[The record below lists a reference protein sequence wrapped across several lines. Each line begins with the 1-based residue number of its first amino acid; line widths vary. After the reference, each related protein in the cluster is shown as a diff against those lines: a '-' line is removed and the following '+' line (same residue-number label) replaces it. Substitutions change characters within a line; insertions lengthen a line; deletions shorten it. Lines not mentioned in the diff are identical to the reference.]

1 MKTIIGLGNPGKK
14 YELTR
19 HNIGFMIIDTFA
31 QKYKLE
37 FSPSKGDYYSVGSVI
52 NTSHFSLFKPTTYMN
67 LSGVAV
73 NEIVDNDNIKLDDL
87 FIISDDINLD
97 TGKIRIRE
105 SGGDGGHNGLS
116 SIIYHLN
123 SDKFSR
129 LRFGVG
135 KDFEEGKMPEYVLQ
149 NFYEYEREIIRL
161 SVDFSVTLIE
171 QFILGGKKNM
181 LNFFS
186 KEQSKI
192 KNLKLEGD

>member
-1 MKTIIGLGNPGKK
+1 MKAIIGLGNPGKK

-19 HNIGFMIIDTFA
+19 HNIGFMIIDLFA
-31 QKYKLE
+31 QKHKLE

-52 NTSHFSLFKPTTYMN
+52 NTSHFNLYKPTTYMN

-73 NEIVDNDNIKLDDL
+73 NEIIQNDNIELDDIL
-87 FIISDDINLD
+87 IISDDINL
-97 TGKIRIRE
+97 TIGKIRIRE

-116 SIIYHLN
+116 SVIYHLN

-135 KDFEEGKMPEYVLQ
+135 NDFNEGKMPEYVLQ
-149 NFYEYEREIIRL
+149 NFYENEWKIIRL
-161 SVDFSVTLIE
+161 SVDFSVSLIE
-171 QFILGGKKNM
+171 QFILGGKTDM

-192 KNLKLEGD
+192 NNTKLEGD

>member
-1 MKTIIGLGNPGKK
+1 LKAIIGLGNPGKK

-19 HNIGFMIIDTFA
+19 HNIGFMIIDLFA
-31 QKYKLE
+31 QKHKLE

-52 NTSHFSLFKPTTYMN
+52 NASHFNLYKPTTYMN
-67 LSGVAV
+67 LSGIAV
-73 NEIVDNDNIKLDDL
+73 NEIIQNDNIELDDIL
-87 FIISDDINLD
+87 IISDDINL
-97 TGKIRIRE
+97 TIGKIRIRE

-116 SIIYHLN
+116 SVIYHLN

-135 KDFEEGKMPEYVLQ
+135 NDFNEGKMPEYVLQ
-149 NFYEYEREIIRL
+149 NFYENEWKIIRL
-161 SVDFSVTLIE
+161 SVDFSVSLIE
-171 QFILGGKKNM
+171 QFILGGNTDM

-192 KNLKLEGD
+192 NNTKLEGD

>member
-1 MKTIIGLGNPGKK
+1 MKAIIGLGNPGKK

-19 HNIGFMIIDTFA
+19 HNIGFMIIDLFA
-31 QKYKLE
+31 QKHKLE

-52 NTSHFSLFKPTTYMN
+52 NASHFNLYKPTTYMN
-67 LSGVAV
+67 LSGTAV
-73 NEIVDNDNIKLDDL
+73 NDIIENDDIKLDDL
-87 FIISDDINLD
+87 LIISDDINLA

-135 KDFEEGKMPEYVLQ
+135 NDFEEGNMPEYVLQ
-149 NFYEYEREIIRL
+149 NFYENEWEIIRL
-161 SVDFSVTLIE
+161 SVDFSVSLIE
-171 QFILGGKKNM
+171 QFILGGKINM

-192 KNLKLEGD
+192 NNIKLEGD

>member
-1 MKTIIGLGNPGKK
+1 MKAIIGLGNPGKK

-19 HNIGFMIIDTFA
+19 HNIGFMIIDLFA
-31 QKYKLE
+31 QKHKLE

-52 NTSHFSLFKPTTYMN
+52 NASHFNLYKPTTYMN
-67 LSGVAV
+67 LSGIAV
-73 NEIVDNDNIKLDDL
+73 NEIIQNDNIELDDIL
-87 FIISDDINLD
+87 IISDDINL
-97 TGKIRIRE
+97 TIGKIRIRE

-116 SIIYHLN
+116 SVIYHLN

-135 KDFEEGKMPEYVLQ
+135 NDFNEGKMPEYVLQ
-149 NFYEYEREIIRL
+149 NFYENEWKIIRL
-161 SVDFSVTLIE
+161 SVDFSVSLIE
-171 QFILGGKKNM
+171 QFILGGKTDM

-192 KNLKLEGD
+192 NNTKLEGD

>member
-1 MKTIIGLGNPGKK
+1 MKAIIGLGNPGKK

-19 HNIGFMIIDTFA
+19 HNIGFMIIDLFA
-31 QKYKLE
+31 QKHKLE

-52 NTSHFSLFKPTTYMN
+52 NASHFNLYKPTTYMN
-67 LSGVAV
+67 LSGIAV
-73 NEIVDNDNIKLDDL
+73 NEIIQNDNIELDDIL
-87 FIISDDINLD
+87 IISDDINL
-97 TGKIRIRE
+97 TIGKIRIRE

-116 SIIYHLN
+116 SVIYHLN

-135 KDFEEGKMPEYVLQ
+135 NDFNEGKMPEYVLQ
-149 NFYEYEREIIRL
+149 NFYENEWKIIRL
-161 SVDFSVTLIE
+161 SVDFSVSLIE
-171 QFILGGKKNM
+171 QFILGGNTDM

-192 KNLKLEGD
+192 NNTKLEGD

>member
-19 HNIGFMIIDTFA
+19 HNIGFMIIDKFA

-52 NTSHFSLFKPTTYMN
+52 NTSHFSLYKPTTYMN

-123 SDKFSR
+123 SDKFSLNASR
-129 LRFGVG
+129 NKISIVRSKPLTANRFGS
-135 KDFEEGKMPEYVLQ
+135 VLYS
-149 NFYEYEREIIRL
+149 FLYRL
-161 SVDFSVTLIE
+161 INVLVESIS
-171 QFILGGKKNM
+171 
-181 LNFFS
+181 
-186 KEQSKI
+186 
-192 KNLKLEGD
+192 